1 MISIEMQILGMLECR
16 NRQVHSMPGDKAVA
30 EIESLK
36 TLQAGWNFGRGQ
48 ALADEIIQTAKVIFR
63 YARFLGLHS
72 EVCPTDDGAILLS
85 FQNGEDF
92 LDITIFA
99 ESIFEASVENGI
111 GDDYISHEIGLIT
124 FEKLKGLLLWFANP
138 LTKILSEYSTFV
150 TTSASASDVFRG
162 QHSDPHAVVAVSPS
176 LMITAE
182 SSYHPQPVNI

>member
-1 MISIEMQILGMLECR
+1 MKSIKMQILGMLECR
-16 NRQVHSMPGDKAVA
+16 NQQVHSMPSEKAVS

-36 TLQAGWNFGRGQ
+36 ALQVGWNFGRGQ
-48 ALADEIIQTAKVIFR
+48 AFADEIIQTAKVIFK
-63 YARFLGLHS
+63 YAQFLGLHP
-72 EVCPTDDGAILLS
+72 EVCPTDDGDILLS

-99 ESIFEASVENGI
+99 EGIFEATVENGI

-124 FEKLKGLLLWFANP
+124 FGKLKGLLLWFANP

-150 TTSASASDVFRG
+150 TTSVSANDVFRS
-162 QHSDPHAVVAVSPS
+162 QRFAPHAVVAVSPS